1 MLRSCSGLALDCVLQ
16 CSPVPWHA
24 NISHSLRTPAGGRMA
39 ILARSVRLGAGGTRL
54 TGRATEGGGTL
65 TVTLRRIPDGYR
77 VRVRGA
83 GLDLAPFEH
92 VDGDPTNRDLTVALE
107 I

>member
-1 MLRSCSGLALDCVLQ
+1 M
-16 CSPVPWHA
+16 
-24 NISHSLRTPAGGRMA
+24 
-39 ILARSVRLGAGGTRL
+39 RL
-54 TGRATEGGGTL
+54 TGRATEGGGML

-107 I
+107 IGGTTFVRNRNLRGRVAVFRLPRRRS